1 MAHTE
6 RDLETPRLWLR
17 PMLADRQRIPA
28 LPNKRVE
35 PSEIVAILAPGFGST
50 AFPIYRCGAAEA
62 QGVSQTRGEA

>member
-35 PSEIVAILAPGFGST
+35 PTSLHAERDRRDFGSW
-50 AFPIYRCGAAEA
+50 FRLDSIGAALLKRKA
-62 QGVSQTRGEA
+62 LAR

>member
-35 PSEIVAILAPGFGST
+35 PTSLRAERDRSDFGSWFRLDG
-50 AFPIYRCGAAEA
+50 FPDLSVRRC
-62 QGVSQTRGEA
+62 

>member
-35 PSEIVAILAPGFGST
+35 PTSLRAERDRSDFGGRLRLDGFPDLSVR
-50 AFPIYRCGAAEA
+50 RC
-62 QGVSQTRGEA
+62 